1 MGKICFNLLIFHGSF
16 SLEVRDPKYEAKLHK
31 ISNRLIRRFVGS
43 NSLEF
48 NIRTRKFKYRLTR
61 DILTWT
67 TNRKLPIN
75 IQIQKLVQLELDEL
89 ESNLKINRVEPKMN
103 NLQGTISIG
112 NCSLDKF
119 CEQILRKIFEEF
131 LPIQELRINQDKH
144 ESCLVLQN
152 PNMKCDL
159 VQNLCR
165 SRGSK
170 ILFKDVQLKFITRG
184 STKEHSLTVKFQPNA
199 REKTLHISF
208 VATSFNQKYQDIY
221 RFFEATACRFSKS
234 TSNMSAKK

>member
-16 SLEVRDPKYEAKLHK
+16 SLEVRDAKYEAKLHK

-48 NIRTRKFKYRLTR
+48 NIRTRKFKYRLTK

-89 ESNLKINRVEPKMN
+89 DSNLKINRVEPKMN
-103 NLQGTISIG
+103 NLQGTISIE

-170 ILFKDVQLKFITRG
+170 ILFKDVQLKFITKG

-221 RFFEATACRFSKS
+221 SFFEATACRFSKS
-234 TSNMSAKK
+234 TSIMSAKK